1 MSQTTSPNT
10 ATADVRSANV
20 GLPPVSIVILTL
32 NEEANIAECIRSCM
46 WWCDDIHLLDSGST
60 DRTQEI
66 AAAMGVTVHV
76 NPFKSFGHQRNWAI
90 DNIPCKHRWHF
101 HLDADE
107 RFTPELVAEMLSEI
121 GPDGNKSPH
130 GAYLVPNKI
139 IFLGKWLKYSGGY
152 PAYQVRLFKPMIC
165 RFIDFGHGQR
175 EQCRGSVARLVQP
188 YIHLSF
194 SKGLVEW
201 FTKHNKYST
210 RESDEGIL
218 VRAGSKPTLKQFFG
232 DDPVARRR
240 TFKNFS
246 YFLRGRSLWRFLY
259 SYFYRL
265 GFLDGF
271 VGFHY
276 CAMIAMYEFW
286 IEIKIREHEA
296 EWVARTNALSEQLAE
311 GVRP

>member
-1 MSQTTSPNT
+1 MT
-10 ATADVRSANV
+10 AAAPQPLASAPASTRGV
-20 GLPPVSIVILTL
+20 PPVSVVILTL
-32 NEEANIAECIRSCM
+32 NEEMNIAECIRSCA

-60 DRTQEI
+60 DRTRDI

-76 NPFKSFGHQRNWAI
+76 HPFTSFGQQRNWAI
-90 DNIPCKHRWHF
+90 DNIPCRHRWHF

-107 RFTPELVAEMLSEI
+107 RFTPELVAEMVKQI
-121 GPDGNKSPH
+121 GPDGTKSPH

-152 PAYQVRLFKPMIC
+152 PAYQVRLFRPEVC

-175 EQCRGSVARLVQP
+175 EHCEGTVARLDQP

-201 FTKHNKYST
+201 FSKHNQYST

-218 VRAGSKPTLKQFFG
+218 VRAGPRPTPSQFFG
-232 DDPVARRR
+232 SDPVVRRR
-240 TFKNFS
+240 AFKNLSF
-246 YFLRGRSLWRFLY
+246 FLRGRSLWRFLY
-259 SYFYRL
+259 NYVYRL
-265 GFLDGF
+265 GFLDGA

-276 CAMIAMYEFW
+276 CAMMAMYEYW

-296 EWVARTNALSEQLAE
+296 EWVGKTDALSERLGAE
-311 GVRP
+311 VVR